1 MDQAGYD
8 LLVLEQLL
16 ALAHELDVVLPATEE
31 DDLSSLRIARCIQA
45 HIHQKRRAG
54 MLACA
59 APTGMLDTRKDNEPA
74 QAWASVNDTSWRAD
88 APEAC
93 DSSIRLSHAEWGR
106 LQVEDASLLK
116 LRCRVMDARDGG
128 DCRGVSQG
136 AQAHLTWGSDYTDSF
151 EDCQIQYVLRG
162 LCVNPHASADHGQQL
177 VANRGASRV
186 LPPPPSPR

>member
-74 QAWASVNDTSWRAD
+74 QAWASVNDTSWRAVQVLESRMVVILPGVRLRKQFD
-88 APEAC
+88 KGRVSSVPEE
-93 DSSIRLSHAEWGR
+93 LG
-106 LQVEDASLLK
+106 K
-116 LRCRVMDARDGG
+116 
-128 DCRGVSQG
+128 
-136 AQAHLTWGSDYTDSF
+136 
-151 EDCQIQYVLRG
+151 
-162 LCVNPHASADHGQQL
+162 ASAEVVPQGNSVPPKKPKRLTSSPDESTTDAQHG
-177 VANRGASRV
+177 ADR
-186 LPPPPSPR
+186 P